1 MNIAVVMGGYSD
13 ESVISLRSGQ
23 LILTHLN
30 KDKYQVFEVHIL
42 NEGWYVK
49 VEDQKLPINLADFS
63 FEHNGNSVKFDV
75 AVNTIHGTP
84 GEDGHLQSYWELLD
98 LPYTGC
104 GFYQSALTFSKRDT
118 LSVLGKFDIP
128 KANSVYVTKGQEID
142 GEKIAKTLGFPFFV
156 KPNQSGSSLGVS
168 MVKELSELDKAL
180 AFAFAQ
186 DKDILIES
194 QLKGVEIS
202 VGVMKL
208 NGKTRV
214 LGITEIVSGNDF
226 FDYEAKYLGKS
237 EEITPARLSQ
247 EVSELVEQSAA
258 KIYEVLGMQGF
269 SRIDFIVMNDIPYF
283 IEINTNP
290 GLSPQSIFPQQAA
303 YANLNFSDLLE
314 NEIKLALERKP
325 IWKK

>member
-23 LILTHLN
+23 LILNHLN
-30 KDKYQVFEVHIL
+30 KDKYKAFEVHIL

-49 VEDQKLPINLADFS
+49 IDDKKLPINRADFS
-63 FEHNGNSVKFDV
+63 FENNGKAIKFDV

-84 GEDGHLQSYWELLD
+84 GEDGHLQSYWELID

-128 KANSVYVTKGQEID
+128 KANSIYVSKGQEIN
-142 GEKIAKTLGFPFFV
+142 GEKIAATLGFPFFV

-168 MVKELSELDKAL
+168 MVKDLSELDKAL
-180 AFAFAQ
+180 AFAFAE

-194 QLKGVEIS
+194 QLKGTEIS

-208 NGKTRV
+208 NGITRV
-214 LGITEIVSGNDF
+214 LGITEIVTGNDF

-237 EEITPARLSQ
+237 EEITPARLSS
-247 EVSELVEQSAA
+247 EVSESVEKSAA
-258 KIYEVLGMQGF
+258 KIYEALGMQGF
-269 SRIDFIVMNDIPYF
+269 SRIDFIVMNDIPHF

-303 YANLNFSDLLE
+303 YANLNFSDLLD

>member
-49 VEDQKLPINLADFS
+49 IEDQKLPINRADFS

-84 GEDGHLQSYWELLD
+84 GEDGHLQAYWELID

-180 AFAFAQ
+180 AFAFAE

-208 NGKTRV
+208 NGITKV

-237 EEITPARLSQ
+237 EEITPARLSK
-247 EVSELVEQSAA
+247 EVSELVEKSAA
-258 KIYEVLGMQGF
+258 KIYEALGMQGF
-269 SRIDFIVMNDIPYF
+269 SRIDFIVMNDIPHF

>member
-49 VEDQKLPINLADFS
+49 VEDQKLPINRADFS
-63 FEHNGNSVKFDV
+63 FEHNGKSVKFDV

-84 GEDGHLQSYWELLD
+84 GEDGHLQAYWELID

-142 GEKIAKTLGFPFFV
+142 GEKL
-156 KPNQSGSSLGVS
+156 
-168 MVKELSELDKAL
+168 
-180 AFAFAQ
+180 
-186 DKDILIES
+186 
-194 QLKGVEIS
+194 LKH
-202 VGVMKL
+202 
-208 NGKTRV
+208 
-214 LGITEIVSGNDF
+214 
-226 FDYEAKYLGKS
+226 
-237 EEITPARLSQ
+237 
-247 EVSELVEQSAA
+247 
-258 KIYEVLGMQGF
+258 
-269 SRIDFIVMNDIPYF
+269 
-283 IEINTNP
+283 
-290 GLSPQSIFPQQAA
+290 
-303 YANLNFSDLLE
+303 
-314 NEIKLALERKP
+314 
-325 IWKK
+325 